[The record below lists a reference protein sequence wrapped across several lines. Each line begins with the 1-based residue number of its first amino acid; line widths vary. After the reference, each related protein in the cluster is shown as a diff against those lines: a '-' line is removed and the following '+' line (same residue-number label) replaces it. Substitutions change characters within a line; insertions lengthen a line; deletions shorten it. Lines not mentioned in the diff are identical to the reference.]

1 MATTPSNRLKLTPSN
16 SPYLNLKP
24 SRSPLRGRPSITTTD
39 PIVQSRITLQRV
51 VGTTCTSATGFDSVQ
66 SSFAYVAGGAAVVV
80 NVDPNQKQRYACR
93 YNQRF
98 YRARPTA
105 IPIYS
110 VSTQSSNV
118 VNSPISTPKANDSRN
133 RVSSGLR
140 ESGFGF
146 SEYSESSKTWTSRER
161 IKAASCLSLSRDGRF
176 LAVGEAG
183 YAPRVLIFGLQ
194 ECSSDTP
201 LVSISEHSFG
211 VRAVAWSH
219 DTRFLA
225 SLGAINDGFLYLWKV
240 DSRTGAAKLFQQNR
254 CTSSVKDMVWMGNNL
269 ITLGVR
275 HVKSWKVEDSNSS
288 SPVKTRFTND
298 NTFSSPVQP
307 QKTLPGRNVLLG
319 SLIDSTFTCAAVVD
333 DSRTIICSEAG
344 DVCLLDDDG
353 KQMKLQRVLRLE
365 FSISSITIRDLTAYV
380 SGKAGQFVTLDVA
393 KVVDFQDD
401 SILESTQA
409 PNGIVAMGF
418 LRNNFVTIDFNRSIE
433 IWHRDYLPGQMK
445 DDPSRILIPG
455 HDEAIVGVQ
464 TLPQPNLHAADFMT
478 WSGSGKMIQWDL
490 DGQIKSTFDV
500 PIENVPTGS
509 DLDPENQLTVVR
521 ADSSGNLIVTGDRIG
536 VLRVVDLKTGEWLLD
551 TKAHASEV
559 QDITIYDDKKTSKLI
574 VATCGRDRTAQLFHR
589 AENGAIR
596 HFQTLEFAAK
606 VVQILI
612 PSDEKILT
620 CSLDRTLQIY
630 DLVPRNSDCDDLAA
644 VPSRVLSLKASPTSM
659 VMNSDS
665 KNQSVFVSLLD
676 RSICQYDISA
686 GRLQNSFKC
695 YDESGAESAVL
706 ERLLLDQTAGREQER
721 LLGISNTDKSV
732 RVYDAQTGSFLG
744 REWGHTEAINGLALL
759 NTDDCDLK
767 AATVASD
774 GTLMLWSVDTQ
785 DGSASSTSRDSS
797 PPKESGAASRPPLRR
812 VLSKAEL
819 AEYQKPTVAS
829 AGRRSPPRTLTRRT
843 SRQFLT
849 TPTIKTPQSQIS
861 ASEPIIETTPSR
873 KGGSIICRDTSPPL
887 SPRRRVLHRPS
898 LPALNTASQK
908 KPPQNMKGFGSLNMA
923 TEQACRTLRAYRK
936 KLAST
941 EPINQATLEEL
952 DQELRLTVSALS
964 NRAIRSKAMNESML
978 SGLLDEYSE
987 RLVSMLDEKL
997 RLSFPQR
1004 SDGSQDSGFLSSED
1018 SVRPRT
1024 SSGET
1029 SSTLR

>member
-1 MATTPSNRLKLTPSN
+1 MATTPSTRLKLTPSN

-24 SRSPLRGRPSITTTD
+24 SRSALRGRPSITTTD
-39 PIVQSRITLQRV
+39 HTLQSRITLQRV

-80 NVDPNQKQRYACR
+80 DVDPNQKQRYACR

-105 IPIYS
+105 VPIYS
-110 VSTQSSNV
+110 VTTQSSNIV
-118 VNSPISTPKANDSRN
+118 STPTSTPKANDSRN
-133 RVSSGLR
+133 RVSSGIR

-146 SEYSESSKTWTSRER
+146 SEYSESNRTWTSRER
-161 IKAASCLSLSRDGRF
+161 IKAASCLSLSKDGKF

-194 ECSSDTP
+194 ECSSDSP
-201 LVSISEHSFG
+201 LVSISEHSYG

-225 SLGAINDGFLYLWKV
+225 SLGTINDGFLYLWKV
-240 DSRTGAAKLFQQNR
+240 DPRTGAAKLFQQNR
-254 CTSSVKDMVWMGNNL
+254 CTSSIKDMVWMGNNL

-275 HVKSWKVEDSNSS
+275 HVKSWKVEDSNSP
-288 SPVKTRFTND
+288 SPVKTRFNAD
-298 NTFSSPVQP
+298 NSFSTPVQP

-393 KVVDFQDD
+393 RVVDFQDD
-401 SILESTQA
+401 SILETTQA

-418 LRNNFVTIDFNRSIE
+418 LRNNFVTIDFNRSVE
-433 IWHRDYLPGQMK
+433 IWDRDYLPGQMK

-455 HDEAIVGVQ
+455 HDEAIIGVQ
-464 TLPQPNLHAADFMT
+464 ALLRPNLHAADFIT
-478 WSGSGKMIQWDL
+478 WSGSGKMVQWDV

-500 PIENVPTGS
+500 PIEHVPTGS
-509 DLDPENQLTVVR
+509 DLEPENQLTVMR
-521 ADSSGNLIVTGDRIG
+521 ADSSGNLIATGDRVG
-536 VLRVVDLKTGEWLLD
+536 VLRVVDLQTNHYLLD
-551 TKAHASEV
+551 TKAHSSEV
-559 QDITIYDDKKTSKLI
+559 QDITIFDDKQTSKLI
-574 VATCGRDRTAQLFHR
+574 IATCGRDRTAQLFCR
-589 AENGAIR
+589 NENGSIQ

-612 PSDEKILT
+612 PSHDRILT

-630 DLVPRNSDCDDLAA
+630 DIVPRNSDQEDLAA
-644 VPSRVLSLKASPTSM
+644 VPARVLTLKASPTSM
-659 VMNSDS
+659 VMSNDS
-665 KNQSVFVSLLD
+665 KTQSVFVSLLD
-676 RSICQYDISA
+676 RSICQYDVSA

-695 YDESGAESAVL
+695 FDESGAESAVL

-759 NTDDCDLK
+759 DTDDCDLK

-785 DGSASSTSRDSS
+785 DGSSSSVSRDSS
-797 PPKESGAASRPPLRR
+797 PPKDPTPSSRPPLRR

-819 AEYQKPTVAS
+819 AEYQKPTIAS
-829 AGRRSPPRTLTRRT
+829 AGRRSPPRTLNRRT
-843 SRQFLT
+843 SRPFLT
-849 TPTIKTPQSQIS
+849 TPTVKTPQSQIS
-861 ASEPIIETTPSR
+861 SSEPIIESTPSR
-873 KGGSIICRDTSPPL
+873 KGSLTCRDTSPPL
-887 SPRRRVLHRPS
+887 SPRRRVMHRPS
-898 LPALNTASQK
+898 LPSLNTASQK
-908 KPPQNMKGFGSLNMA
+908 KPPPNIKGFGSLNMA
-923 TEQACRTLRAYRK
+923 TEQTCRTLRAYRK

-941 EPINQATLEEL
+941 EPISQVTLEEL

-997 RLSFPQR
+997 RLSFPQHTGR
-1004 SDGSQDSGFLSSED
+1004 SHDSGFLSSDD
-1018 SVRPRT
+1018 SMRPRT
-1024 SSGET
+1024 SSGES